1 MPQRLIY
8 VMDPMCSWCWGF
20 APVIDAIGQAFPGLP
35 LHLVAGGLRPGV
47 TDPLQDSTRRAL
59 AEHWSAVGEASGQ
72 LLLTPDALPAGFI
85 YNTEPACRTLVV
97 ARQLDAARAW
107 SLVRLVQEAFY
118 TQAMDVTQGSA
129 LLVLAERAGYDREAF
144 QAAFVSAAA
153 HAEVAGDFAWA
164 GGLGISGFPTLL
176 AERNGMLALLCNG
189 YQPVDRV
196 VSLLTR
202 WVAAGEAGE
211 ASRGAESA

>member
-1 MPQRLIY
+1 
-8 VMDPMCSWCWGF
+8 
-20 APVIDAIGQAFPGLP
+20 
-35 LHLVAGGLRPGV
+35 
-47 TDPLQDSTRRAL
+47 
-59 AEHWSAVGEASGQ
+59 
-72 LLLTPDALPAGFI
+72 ALPAGFI
-85 YNTEPACRTLVV
+85 YNTEPACRALVV

-118 TQAMDVTQGSA
+118 TQAVDVTQGAA
-129 LLVLAERAGYDREAF
+129 LLALAERAGYTREAF

-189 YQPVDRV
+189 YQPGDRV
-196 VSLLTR
+196 VPLLTR
-202 WVAAGEAGE
+202 WVAAGEA
-211 ASRGAESA
+211 SRGAESA